1 MADKKATK
9 AKTSKKSAKEV
20 TFADIRANS
29 HEELV
34 NKVSE
39 LRVEIIALQRST
51 KTNEVQNVRA
61 VGAKKREL
69 ARVLTA
75 LNLRAGEE
83 K

>member
-9 AKTSKKSAKEV
+9 APKKATKL
-20 TFADIRANS
+20 TFDEIKQLSRDD
-29 HEELV
+29 LV
-34 NKVSE
+34 KKVSE
-39 LRVEIIALQRST
+39 LRVEIATLKRSMF
-51 KTNEVQNVRA
+51 NGEVQNVRA

-75 LNLRAGEE
+75 LQQQAGEE